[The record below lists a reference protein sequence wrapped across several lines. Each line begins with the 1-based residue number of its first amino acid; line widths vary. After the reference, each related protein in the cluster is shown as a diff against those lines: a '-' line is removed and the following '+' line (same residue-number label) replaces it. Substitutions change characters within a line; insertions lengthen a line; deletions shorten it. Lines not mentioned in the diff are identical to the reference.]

1 MTRSYFFGGSR
12 ALFRRALLGE
22 PSSAT
27 MTGMKKQEKTALPLH
42 DYDTALRNAVSWLGD
57 NYLLAVPAQRRNE
70 EHRPY
75 FSAPR
80 RWISATRAPIRT
92 RH

>member
-1 MTRSYFFGGSR
+1 
-12 ALFRRALLGE
+12 
-22 PSSAT
+22 
-27 MTGMKKQEKTALPLH
+27 MKKPDTPAPLPLH

-57 NYLLAVPAQRRNE
+57 NYLLAVPTPRRRE
-70 EHRPY
+70 DSAPY

-80 RWISATRAPIRT
+80 RWIDAARTPIRT

>member
-1 MTRSYFFGGSR
+1 
-12 ALFRRALLGE
+12 
-22 PSSAT
+22 
-27 MTGMKKQEKTALPLH
+27 MKKHEKTPALPLH
-42 DYDTALRNAVSWLGD
+42 DYDTALRNAVTWLGD
-57 NYLLAVPAQRRNE
+57 NYLLAVPARRRIE
-70 EHRPY
+70 EAKPY